1 MVLQSKKVCYC
12 NKQLVTFSD
21 LTNGLVIRKCP
32 VLKKTF
38 VDLKFSKTE
47 GGTGYTGI
55 ELVQSEKEG
64 VPCSYYE
71 EHHIKKI
78 KRSWLEKWSIFYKG
92 LVDAD
97 RYNRVFGKIKD
108 DKEHLFKMEI
118 KSLIQKVELRTLSNP
133 MTWKTVDKLN
143 FYATQH
149 LLIEPWAT
157 TGPKKETFEEFFE
170 RFKKQPPI
178 DNNYILYRKKYFA
191 FVEKKKNK
199 PYVREKSLAILSD
212 LPRLQAQARKSLKK
226 AEKKKKQEQS
236 AKTAVDLQIEHFEKI
251 YYNIKKSDKK
261 FDSANIDDIDD
272 IDFIHENNNDFE
284 LDEHT
289 EDTDSITS
297 SKEDDDEI
305 EDEEELDDEGA
316 SEDEYADED
325 NDEW

>member
-12 NKQLVTFSD
+12 NKQVVTFTD

-32 VLKKTF
+32 VLKRTF

-47 GGTGYTGI
+47 SGSGYTGI

-64 VPCSYYE
+64 NPCSYYE
-71 EHHIKKI
+71 EHRMKKT
-78 KRSWLEKWSIFYKG
+78 KRSWLEKWPIFYKR

-97 RYNRVFGKIKD
+97 RYTRVFGKNKD

-118 KSLIQKVELRTLSNP
+118 KTLIQKVELRSLSNP
-133 MTWKTVDKLN
+133 MTWETVDKLN
-143 FYATQH
+143 FYASQH
-149 LLIEPWAT
+149 LLIEPWIAS
-157 TGPKKETFEEFFE
+157 GPKKETFEEFFE

-178 DNNYILYRKKYFA
+178 DKNYILYRKKYFA
-191 FVEKKKNK
+191 FVEKKRNK
-199 PYVREKSLAILSD
+199 PYVREKSLAVLSD
-212 LPRLQAQARKSLKK
+212 FPRLQAQARKSLKK

-236 AKTAVDLQIEHFEKI
+236 SKTAVDLQIEHFEKI

-261 FDSANIDDIDD
+261 FDSANNDDIDD
-272 IDFIHENNNDFE
+272 IDFIDENASVFE
-284 LDEHT
+284 VDEDT

-305 EDEEELDDEGA
+305 EEDEELEDEGA